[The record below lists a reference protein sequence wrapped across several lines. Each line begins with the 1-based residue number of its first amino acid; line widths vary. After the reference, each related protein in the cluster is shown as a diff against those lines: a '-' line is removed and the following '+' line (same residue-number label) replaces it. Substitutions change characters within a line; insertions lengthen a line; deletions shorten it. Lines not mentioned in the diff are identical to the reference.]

1 VPTGAFSALIF
12 LNVLSP
18 YPMRDYLYLLNGW
31 RMVVKGTE
39 NKNAQKIVQGAHFFV
54 HGRRL

>member
-1 VPTGAFSALIF
+1 
-12 LNVLSP
+12 
-18 YPMRDYLYLLNGW
+18 MRDYLYLLNGW

-54 HGRRL
+54 NGRKLLFRQD